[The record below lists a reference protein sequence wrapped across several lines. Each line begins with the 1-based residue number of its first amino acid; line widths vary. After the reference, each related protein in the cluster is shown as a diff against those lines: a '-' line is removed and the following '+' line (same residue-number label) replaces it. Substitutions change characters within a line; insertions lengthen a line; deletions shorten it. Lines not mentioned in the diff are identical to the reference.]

1 MFNVFAKLRGADGSA
16 PQEMC
21 AEIKNEL
28 AQTQTKL
35 AESEVKLADAAATV
49 EKFDETSRELT
60 ATQSKLADTETKLT
74 EVQSKLG
81 AFEQMVDQM
90 PVNVMTLD
98 LEDYTI
104 NYVNKT
110 SVKTLKTLEHLLP
123 VRADQLLGQCV
134 DIFHK
139 NPEHQRRILR
149 DPRNLPYNAKIPLGD
164 EWLDLQVNA
173 ITDADGKY
181 IGPMLTW
188 SIVTEQVKADAMNQQ
203 LKQMVDQMPINVLM
217 CDPTDFKVTYINET
231 SVKTLKTLEHL
242 LPVRADQLMDQCID
256 IFHKDPAHQRRILG
270 DPRNL
275 PHSAKIPLG
284 DEWLDLQ
291 VNAITDA
298 DGKYIGPMLTWSIVT
313 EQVKAD
319 AMNQQLKQ
327 MVDQMP
333 INVLMCDPTDFKINF
348 INETSIQTLR
358 PLEHLLPVRADQ
370 LMGQCI
376 DILHKNPEHQRRILR
391 DPRNLPHSAKITL
404 GDETLDLRISAI
416 TDQSGD
422 YLGPMLTW
430 SVITKQVQLA
440 DNFEANVKG
449 AVEAVASGATEMQ
462 TAAESMASTA
472 EETSRQATAAA
483 SASEQAS
490 TNVET
495 VSSAAEEMA
504 ASVNEI
510 AQQVSKSSDMAK
522 AAVEEAGRTNATVQ
536 SLAEGSQKIGEVVDL
551 ISDIASQTNLLALN
565 ATIEAA
571 RAGDAGK
578 GFAVVASE
586 VKSLAN
592 QTAKATDEIAS
603 QIGAIQSATNDAVTA
618 IKGIGEK
625 IAEMDEVS
633 TQIAS
638 AVEEQGAATGE
649 ISRNSQEA
657 ATGTQEVSS
666 NVAGVTQAA
675 SETGSAASQVLEAAG
690 DISKQAELLRGE
702 VDKFLVEVRAA

>member
-139 NPEHQRRILR
+139 DPEHQRRILR

-242 LPVRADQLMDQCID
+242 LPVRADQLMGQCID

-298 DGKYIGPMLTWSIVT
+298 DGNYIGPMLTWSIVT

-391 DPRNLPHSAKITL
+391 DPRNLPHSAKIKL